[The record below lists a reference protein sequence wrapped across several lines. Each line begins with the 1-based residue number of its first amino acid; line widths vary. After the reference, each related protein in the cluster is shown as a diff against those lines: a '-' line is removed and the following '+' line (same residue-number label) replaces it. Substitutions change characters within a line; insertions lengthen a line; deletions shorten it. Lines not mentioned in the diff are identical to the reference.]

1 LRPPDRGIARQPEL
15 LISKLT
21 ISPRLAVV
29 VPMTV
34 AFKFI
39 KQPRVDAKDAA
50 RFREYGVQLAPGGR

>member
-1 LRPPDRGIARQPEL
+1 
-15 LISKLT
+15 
-21 ISPRLAVV
+21 
-29 VPMTV
+29 MTV